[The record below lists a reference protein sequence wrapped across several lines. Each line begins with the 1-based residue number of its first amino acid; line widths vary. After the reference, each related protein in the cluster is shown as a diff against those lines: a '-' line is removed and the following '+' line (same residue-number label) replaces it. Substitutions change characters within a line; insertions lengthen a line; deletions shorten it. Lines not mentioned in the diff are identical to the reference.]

1 MRYVKFSKDKVFSVL
16 KEQGVPEHL
25 HQEAY
30 MSIKEGW
37 DVANSFKCK
46 LVNLSA
52 PIVVPIALLFTKW
65 ESESLPKVFDLWN
78 NDTNLNGDRIVPAPL
93 DKNSKEAI
101 EACYYNKGK
110 HPRSWM
116 SRYIWLGLRN
126 RGKKSYMKPVKDDSL
141 EQEEIVWGTDNLT
154 RGDKDNPPVTGWTV
168 VKLGSYWQMIGCLD
182 TGFKGYFQ
190 EPKWGWKTGLSQSL
204 FERYGSGLV
213 MAVGHNLK
221 LRKRAD

>member
-1 MRYVKFSKDKVFSVL
+1 MKYVKFSKEMVFSVL

-30 MSIKEGW
+30 LSIKEGW
-37 DVANSFKCK
+37 DVANSFKC
-46 LVNLSA
+46 LFSNLSA
-52 PIVVPIALLFTKW
+52 PVVVPFALLFTKW
-65 ESESLPKVFDLWN
+65 ESEALPKQFNWYN
-78 NDTNLNGDRIVPAPL
+78 NDTNLNGDRNLPVSL
-93 DKNSKEAI
+93 DKNDTQAI
-101 EACYYNKGK
+101 ADCYYNEGH
-110 HPRSWM
+110 HPREYG
-116 SRYIWLGLRN
+116 SRYTWIGLRN
-126 RGKKSYMKPVKDDSL
+126 RGKKSYMVKAVDDSL
-141 EQEEIVWGTDNLT
+141 EQQEQVWGVDGLT
-154 RGDKDNPPVTGWTV
+154 RGDKHKEPVTGWTV
-168 VKLGSYWQMIGCLD
+168 VKLGRYWQMIGCLD